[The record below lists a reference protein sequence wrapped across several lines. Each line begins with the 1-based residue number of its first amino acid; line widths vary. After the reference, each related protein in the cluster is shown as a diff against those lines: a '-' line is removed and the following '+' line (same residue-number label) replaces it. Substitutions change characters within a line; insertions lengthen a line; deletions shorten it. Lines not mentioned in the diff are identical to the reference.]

1 MKWAIEEYGEFLILF
16 LVCCSVI
23 TFFMGLLT
31 EAPELLNEAYY
42 TDDQAN
48 YLERILQIF
57 L

>member
-48 YLERILQIF
+48 YLELILQIF

>member
-42 TDDQAN
+42 TDDQTGF
-48 YLERILQIF
+48 LGFILQIF